1 MAHSIF
7 LCIFSFLATEVIL
20 AIPLLS
26 DSIFTVLLRSLTFCL
41 FFIAAA
47 LWLQGLL
54 VNQFLMIFFKMVP
67 PLVTAVPGR
76 WWCWE
81 GDSSPLRYHSSLCSP
96 IITSRQPIS
105 IFRTWPFPSFMNTG
119 NQLQTYSQHPQLSFW
134 LLTWSSK
141 EAGICGWRPCASTL
155 YLFYFNARWYLFP
168 ISPFP
173 SLVSSLPL

>member
-7 LCIFSFLATEVIL
+7 LCILSFLATEVTL
-20 AIPLLS
+20 AIPRLS
-26 DSIFTVLLRSLTFCL
+26 DSILTVLLRSLTFCF

-54 VNQFLMIFFKMVP
+54 VPDGFLKMVP
-67 PLVTAVPGR
+67 ALVTAVPGR

-81 GDSSPLRYHSSLCSP
+81 GHSFPLRYHSSLCSP
-96 IITSRQPIS
+96 TATSRQPIS

-119 NQLQTYSQHPQLSFW
+119 NQLQTYFQHPQLSFW

-141 EAGICGWRPCASTL
+141 EAGVYSWRPCASA
-155 YLFYFNARWYLFP
+155 LFVLF
-168 ISPFP
+168 
-173 SLVSSLPL
+173 